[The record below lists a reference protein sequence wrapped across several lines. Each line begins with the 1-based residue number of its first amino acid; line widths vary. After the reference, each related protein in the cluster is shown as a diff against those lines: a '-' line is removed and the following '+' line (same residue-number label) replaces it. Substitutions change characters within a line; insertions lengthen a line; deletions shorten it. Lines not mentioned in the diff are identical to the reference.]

1 MPTRRYQKKPLRFS
15 SKLVI
20 ASATAII
27 SYTLIMFWLA
37 FTNIQNGMDVW
48 PPVELT
54 VSWYAFWTV
63 ELVSLATIKVTK
75 VRNKYESDDQSNPV
89 GFPTE

>member
-1 MPTRRYQKKPLRFS
+1 MPTRRIKPKRLRFS

-20 ASATAII
+20 ASVTAII
-27 SYTLIMFWLA
+27 SYTAVMFWLA

-54 VSWYAFWTV
+54 ISWYAFWTV

-75 VRNKYESDDQSNPV
+75 VRNKYESEDLSEN
-89 GFPTE
+89 

>member
-1 MPTRRYQKKPLRFS
+1 MPTRRYHKKPLRFS

-27 SYTLIMFWLA
+27 SYTLLMFWLA

-54 VSWYAFWTV
+54 ISWYAFWTV
-63 ELVSLATIKVTK
+63 ELVSLTTIKVTK
-75 VRNKYESDDQSNPV
+75 VRNKYEDEESENPI
-89 GFPTE
+89 GFSG

>member
-1 MPTRRYQKKPLRFS
+1 MPTRRTKALRFS

-27 SYTLIMFWLA
+27 FYTIAMFCLA

-63 ELVSLATIKVTK
+63 ELVSLTTIKVTK
-75 VRNKYESDDQSNPV
+75 VKNKYEEGSTENPI
-89 GFPTE
+89 GFSG

>member
-1 MPTRRYQKKPLRFS
+1 MPTRRTKALRFS

-27 SYTLIMFWLA
+27 FYTMVMFLLA

-63 ELVSLATIKVTK
+63 ELVSLTTIKVTK
-75 VRNKYESDDQSNPV
+75 VKNKYESDESENPI
-89 GFPTE
+89 GFSG